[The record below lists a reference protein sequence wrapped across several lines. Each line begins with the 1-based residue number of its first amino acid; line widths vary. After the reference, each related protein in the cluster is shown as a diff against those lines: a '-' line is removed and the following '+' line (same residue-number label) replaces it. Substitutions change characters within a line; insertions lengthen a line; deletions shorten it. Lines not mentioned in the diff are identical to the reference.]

1 MQKLEIKAV
10 VQAKD
15 FDLTPQEL
23 QGLARKSCPGG
34 RLAWAY
40 ARLMERDPDLAREWT
55 LLVSACDLAAYCNGI
70 RRGVQIAAQALPL
83 GADARLEVEVTVR

>member
-1 MQKLEIKAV
+1 MQKLEIKAM
-10 VQAKD
+10 VQAKE
-15 FDLTPQEL
+15 FDLTAEDL
-23 QGLARKSCPGG
+23 LGLVRKSCPGG

-40 ARLMERDPDLAREWT
+40 ARLMERDPELAKEWT

-70 RRGVQIAAQALPL
+70 RRGVQIASQALPL